1 ISQCNLPGKKI
12 VIDPQQDL
20 TDVEYDISGGRM
32 KVEFHRKLD
41 TGDCTDLVLTADTPL
56 YIIMAMGVKGNLN
69 VVGHGYS
76 ETHNVVCMGSMM
88 NTIECKPPSEWDN
101 SPPSLPATTS
111 MAPGL
116 SGLAG
121 RGDKRCKRGDGAGQH
136 LQPWHTTAH
145 LRGVNTEALPPA
157 KWERKLNEVES
168 KAPEHFVRAK
178 GQLRDLADADR
189 LLVKLHLTPC
199 IDYPPM
205 ASPRGNTSGGEAQ
218 ESDASPVPSPR
229 SLGIA
234 DGAPTELSS
243 TQVLLL
249 GDELSDAS
257 SDETKAKFAF
267 NRYDE
272 NDIGASPNTVPRRC
286 TDVFWLIIYIVY
298 SCVVAR
304 VGMYVFPLRRPAA
317 LLKLSDWRNDHCGL
331 GESKD
336 KPLLFFCLRDTD
348 PNRDLLNMYYPIC
361 VSECPTREFQGLY
374 ECPRNVKNR
383 PFTTITTTST
393 MITSTVLTTQAPP
406 VYAPPNPY
414 QPYWKPIQD
423 AERGGIYNRP
433 GWYPPSPYSNPYS
446 NPYDP
451 YDSYWPDG
459 AYRPAFQDYPAP
471 VTHSEEGEA
480 QRARTARRLMEAPD
494 HRLEPHIGTNNI
506 VLSDWRGNFTLIEV
520 SGYPSHPFVNMV
532 CLPWVANLK
541 MQTEEFIQKTPLVR
555 YFATLINAYQPL
567 IVAAITGIVLSYVYI
582 TLLRFRASILVRGGL
597 ATLILGPLSFGAY
610 FIWCWRKEHCPMS
623 TGDKLGDGASG
634 FGFLIIGLT
643 FLAVSCN
650 LEHNVEM
657 AISCIEWSCKAVLE
671 TPSLKLEPVLALA
684 CRGVVDGASILL
696 IAWIWTSELDDKD
709 TFKMQYQTLLPPQ
722 SELQLGMCAIVAFW
736 CLWTNWIITALSDF
750 VIMYTTEQWF
760 FNGGMEGTG
769 HAPCCSILRAYF
781 VCLRYHFGTMV
792 LGGATVGSIQPLRLA
807 LGFVHAAVE
816 MESNS
821 VLAVLSC
828 CCNCVSDL
836 YTLYLEP
843 LSRNAYMDLALNA
856 RDFWDSAAHA
866 LEVNSFQADTIHIL
880 NGATWLFQV
889 AGAGGSFPGA
899 FTKATGAEMP

>member
-1 ISQCNLPGKKI
+1 
-12 VIDPQQDL
+12 
-20 TDVEYDISGGRM
+20 
-32 KVEFHRKLD
+32 
-41 TGDCTDLVLTADTPL
+41 
-56 YIIMAMGVKGNLN
+56 
-69 VVGHGYS
+69 
-76 ETHNVVCMGSMM
+76 
-88 NTIECKPPSEWDN
+88 
-101 SPPSLPATTS
+101 
-111 MAPGL
+111 
-116 SGLAG
+116 
-121 RGDKRCKRGDGAGQH
+121 
-136 LQPWHTTAH
+136 
-145 LRGVNTEALPPA
+145 
-157 KWERKLNEVES
+157 
-168 KAPEHFVRAK
+168 
-178 GQLRDLADADR
+178 
-189 LLVKLHLTPC
+189 
-199 IDYPPM
+199 
-205 ASPRGNTSGGEAQ
+205 
-218 ESDASPVPSPR
+218 
-229 SLGIA
+229 
-234 DGAPTELSS
+234 
-243 TQVLLL
+243 
-249 GDELSDAS
+249 
-257 SDETKAKFAF
+257 
-267 NRYDE
+267 
-272 NDIGASPNTVPRRC
+272 
-286 TDVFWLIIYIVY
+286 
-298 SCVVAR
+298 
-304 VGMYVFPLRRPAA
+304 
-317 LLKLSDWRNDHCGL
+317 
-331 GESKD
+331 
-336 KPLLFFCLRDTD
+336 
-348 PNRDLLNMYYPIC
+348 
-361 VSECPTREFQGLY
+361 
-374 ECPRNVKNR
+374 
-383 PFTTITTTST
+383 
-393 MITSTVLTTQAPP
+393 
-406 VYAPPNPY
+406 
-414 QPYWKPIQD
+414 
-423 AERGGIYNRP
+423 
-433 GWYPPSPYSNPYS
+433 
-446 NPYDP
+446 
-451 YDSYWPDG
+451 
-459 AYRPAFQDYPAP
+459 
-471 VTHSEEGEA
+471 
-480 QRARTARRLMEAPD
+480 MEAPD

-889 AGAGGSFPGA
+889 AGLGAITFLGNLQTWLIMRYYPGFLDPYSAVYVQDPAFLAIGGAVASFTMAFPFMMIFDTVSDTILFCWIVHNQRRAIEEPKGFFFKRACGFAETFDDLIGMDCLTSRRSIQAMPDADDEERPLATSSTKRLQRGGSGSD
-899 FTKATGAEMP
+899 